1 MELFFFL
8 SSERPAVPFESDP
21 LTNRRYQFLI
31 VPFFAFLKAAQRVQS
46 NVADNCA
53 DSQLRF
59 SHLIRRR
66 DLNYVT
72 IIQHHNAPLVSRV
85 IRTQQIKNAIE
96 KNRTRGQEI
105 ESRPR
110 TQYSATT
117 IIRRSM
123 AIFILHA
130 RVFQAFPLQWF
141 ISMQFNF
148 RTATRCSF
156 GFI

>member
-85 IRTQQIKNAIE
+85 IRAVL
-96 KNRTRGQEI
+96 
-105 ESRPR
+105 SR
-110 TQYSATT
+110 
-117 IIRRSM
+117 
-123 AIFILHA
+123 
-130 RVFQAFPLQWF
+130 
-141 ISMQFNF
+141 
-148 RTATRCSF
+148 F
-156 GFI
+156 GFTAFSYLYSSLVTGKDDPTN